1 MERGSME
8 NLKFDKRLRK
18 RRDWI
23 TPSDAEAYDAAL
35 PDVSGNRWVEA
46 QEGKSGTEAAPGP
59 SAPAPVSSPEPASPS
74 AVPGEDPP
82 RLDES

>member
-23 TPSDAEAYDAAL
+23 SPSDAEAYDAAL
-35 PDVSGNRWVEA
+35 PDVSDHRWVEETA
-46 QEGKSGTEAAPGP
+46 DEA
-59 SAPAPVSSPEPASPS
+59 SAEPAPSSPAGVPAE
-74 AVPGEDPP
+74 GQP
-82 RLDES
+82 RPDES